1 MNVLL
6 LKAPDFSDQCQRLI
20 ASSSLFDPVIEQRA
34 REIIQAVRERGDA
47 AISEFTERFDGAK
60 LEPDQFA
67 VSHSELMAASLR
79 ADESLRAAVAEASA
93 NIEAFAKRSLRRGW
107 TMRNSH
113 GATVGEKFDPFF
125 RVGIY
130 IPGGMAP
137 LVSTAL
143 MTIPLARVAG
153 CREIAVCTPCDRN
166 GQLNPALLYAARRA
180 GATEIYR
187 IGGVQA
193 IAALA
198 LGTQTIRP
206 VQKIFGPG
214 NAYVVAAKRLL
225 YGYAAMDLLPGP
237 SELLVLADDTA
248 RPAFIAADLLAQA
261 EHGSGHERVWLVT
274 PSLKLLRAVQ
284 KEIARQLPR
293 LARRELIERALRNN
307 GWLIQ
312 AAGLEQA
319 RGTGQ
324 SPRAGTSG
332 NHLPSRRGFGG
343 ENHDGGGD
351 FSGRR
356 FAHRAGRLCGRPQP
370 HPAGGRD
377 GRFLRR
383 ADRGPISTA
392 HQPGRI
398 QKARPEKGAENR
410 PKIRRPWKG
419 WTRTG
424 ARPKFVFAGR

>member
-20 ASSSLFDPVIEQRA
+20 ASSSLFDPAIEQRA

-47 AISEFTERFDGAK
+47 AISEFTERFDGAN

-79 ADESLRAAVAEASA
+79 ADEPLRAAVAEASA
-93 NIEAFAKRSLRRGW
+93 NIEAFARRSLRRDW

-113 GATVGEKFDPFF
+113 GAAVGEKFDPFF

-198 LGTQTIRP
+198 LGTHTIRP

-225 YGYAAMDLLPGP
+225 YGCAAMDLLPGP

-248 RPAFIAADLLAQA
+248 RPDFIAADLLAQA
-261 EHGSGHERVWLVT
+261 EHGSGHERVWLAT

-293 LARRELIERALRNN
+293 RARRELIERALRNN

-312 AAGLEQA
+312 VAGLEQA
-319 RGTGQ
+319 VELANRLA
-324 SPRAGTSG
+324 PE
-332 NHLPSRRGFGG
+332 HLEIICRRGAVLAEKITTAGAIFL
-343 ENHDGGGD
+343 GGD
-351 FSGRR
+351 SPTVLGDYV
-356 FAHRAGRLCGRPQP
+356 AGPSHTL
-370 HPAGGRD
+370 PAGG
-377 GRFLRR
+377 
-383 ADRGPISTA
+383 
-392 HQPGRI
+392 
-398 QKARPEKGAENR
+398 
-410 PKIRRPWKG
+410 
-419 WTRTG
+419 TG
-424 ARPKFVFAGR
+424 ASFAGLTVDQFQRRTSLVEYKKPALKKALKTVRKFAALEGLEAHGRSAEIRFQKR